1 MQHLDLTILF
11 SRPIDYLMLKGW
23 MNFKSLILLEMVGN
37 FANFHVRYS
46 VILPILLF
54 YHSQCPIIV
63 SRDWRHGC
71 TLMMKFLL
79 VGRWWEG
86 EGGVAFCVF
95 PTEWHWM
102 IRRVEGGA
110 G

>member
-46 VILPILLF
+46 VLFIL
-54 YHSQCPIIV
+54 
-63 SRDWRHGC
+63 
-71 TLMMKFLL
+71 
-79 VGRWWEG
+79 
-86 EGGVAFCVF
+86 
-95 PTEWHWM
+95 
-102 IRRVEGGA
+102 
-110 G
+110 